1 MEASGRGI
9 LPCPPGAGA
18 EVLGEGEAPGQAGGG
33 SLAAGPS
40 SLAASPCTSG
50 ARPLGGELDHGSSQT
65 VIYPPGRDWARE

>member
-18 EVLGEGEAPGQAGGG
+18 EVLGEGEAPGRVGGG

-40 SLAASPCTSG
+40 GLAWSPCTIR
-50 ARPLGGELDHGSSQT
+50 A
-65 VIYPPGRDWARE
+65 GRWAESWAVVAPKL

>member
-18 EVLGEGEAPGQAGGG
+18 EVLGEGEAPGRVGGG

-40 SLAASPCTSG
+40 GLAWSPCTIR
-50 ARPLGGELDHGSSQT
+50 AWPLGGELGRGSSQT
-65 VIYPPGRDWARE
+65 IIYPPGRDWARE

>member
-18 EVLGEGEAPGQAGGG
+18 EVLGEGEAPGRVGGG

-40 SLAASPCTSG
+40 GLAWSPCTIR
-50 ARPLGGELDHGSSQT
+50 ARPLGGELGRSSSQT